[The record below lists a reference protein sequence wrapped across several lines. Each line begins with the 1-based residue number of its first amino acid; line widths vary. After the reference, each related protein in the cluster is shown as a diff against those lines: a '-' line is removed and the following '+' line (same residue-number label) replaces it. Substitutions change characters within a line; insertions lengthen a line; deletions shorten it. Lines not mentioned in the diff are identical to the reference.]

1 MNFGWGTQF
10 GPRQAKFFLFL
21 SLFILRERERERES
35 EHKQGGHRERRR
47 ERESQASSPLS
58 VQSPMEGTNPQIV
71 RSWPE
76 PKSRVGGLTD

>member
-10 GPRQAKFFLFL
+10 GPQQAKFFFVFK
-21 SLFILRERERERES
+21 FIYFERERER

-47 ERESQASSPLS
+47 ERESQAGSPLS

>member
-1 MNFGWGTQF
+1 MGDTIWSTASKVFF
-10 GPRQAKFFLFL
+10 VFKFIYF
-21 SLFILRERERERES
+21 ERERERAS

-47 ERESQASSPLS
+47 ERESQAGSPLS